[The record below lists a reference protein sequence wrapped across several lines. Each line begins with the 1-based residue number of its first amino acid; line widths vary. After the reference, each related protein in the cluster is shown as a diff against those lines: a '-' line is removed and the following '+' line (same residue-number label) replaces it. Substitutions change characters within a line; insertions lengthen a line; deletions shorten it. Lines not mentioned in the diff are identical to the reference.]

1 MTCAVA
7 ADTKLETPEGPLTV
21 KSVGNSPTP
30 VMTRSDDGVVRF
42 AMTSEVRLLAAA
54 QPVLRIALANGRA
67 LRVGAEQT
75 LLGGDGTPRRAGEL
89 RAGDA
94 LRDAFAFPVGY
105 EYLTDDGQTRVSDGG
120 VVIAAIGPGGDADL
134 YDLHVDRGGRF
145 VFSAGVI
152 GLERGDA

>member
-21 KSVGNSPTP
+21 KTVGNAPTP
-30 VMTRSDDGVVRF
+30 VMTRGDDGVVRF
-42 AMTSEVRLLAAA
+42 AMTSDVRVVAPA

-67 LRVGAEQT
+67 LRVGADQT
-75 LLGGDGTPRRAGEL
+75 LLGGDGTPRRAGDL

-94 LRDAFAFPVGY
+94 LLNAFGFPVGY
-105 EYLTDDGQTRVSDGG
+105 EYRTDDGRSVVSDGC
-120 VVIAAIGPGGDADL
+120 VAISAIGPGGEADL
-134 YDLHVDRGGRF
+134 YALRVARSERF

-152 GLERGDA
+152 GLV